1 MRERHERETRE
12 RSKREEQV
20 RGSKVWRRRRREGG
34 GRERGEER
42 EERVCCRNEKM
53 NGCMEGRGSVKE
65 HVYEREG
72 ERSEKPKRS
81 TTGKIRL
88 ENAQKGAARI
98 GENTQIVAGNEGR
111 NK

>member
-1 MRERHERETRE
+1 
-12 RSKREEQV
+12 
-20 RGSKVWRRRRREGG
+20 
-34 GRERGEER
+34 
-42 EERVCCRNEKM
+42 M

-88 ENAQKGAARI
+88 ENAQKGTARDEANPKDWTKI
-98 GENTQIVAGNEGR
+98 
-111 NK
+111 

>member
-1 MRERHERETRE
+1 
-12 RSKREEQV
+12 
-20 RGSKVWRRRRREGG
+20 
-34 GRERGEER
+34 
-42 EERVCCRNEKM
+42 M

-88 ENAQKGAARI
+88 ENAQKGTARI
-98 GENTQIVAGNEGR
+98 GENPQIVAGNEGGGTSEMES
-111 NK
+111 NDADKT